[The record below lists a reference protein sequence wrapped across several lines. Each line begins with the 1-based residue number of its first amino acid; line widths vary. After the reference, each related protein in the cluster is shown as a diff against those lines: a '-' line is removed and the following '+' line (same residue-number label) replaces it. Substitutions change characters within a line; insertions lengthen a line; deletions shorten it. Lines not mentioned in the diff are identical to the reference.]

1 MLAYEID
8 IEGTIKDGY
17 YEGDGWL
24 DKLRAD
30 LDGLEQDL
38 KESED
43 LHTFQTA
50 VYRNSLNT
58 VFVSEPVFQYYT
70 DAHKF
75 NMRLCAIIITPTIN
89 TELVRNDVDIIV
101 MVYRRL
107 ALPEGLELGTTANL
121 KSAEPTHYFHRVLNG
136 KFLNIEGKGIVNVN
150 TGFTGF
156 SKENL
161 PMTFN
166 CADDYM
172 VNGTLP
178 EMELSKEEH
187 IRLRSLFVTYKELR
201 KEKNYGSSLTS
212 DIMASPINFVLRM
225 SFAYT
230 IPYVLRMM
238 KDLGLKANTS
248 FMTMEVMDSTE
259 NIPSVKYLNKFFGG
273 NAICI
278 MISGTP
284 KEEIIERLSEYDRDL
299 NPNITL
305 FWLVGNTDARTM
317 YDIGIAR
324 NNKHLYRP
332 YYYVYNEVYK
342 GYTRKV
348 REKMN
353 AYCDET
359 YGKESR
365 NRISWAKEY
374 YKYTRADIRKYL
386 FDEDSIKRVVDTVM
400 TCRINER
407 VRVIIPELVDH
418 ISGPAMLAGQ
428 KGIGKATINAVRRDE
443 WKTDEK
449 AAEKRKKKNSDGR
462 SPMERLDALVG
473 LETVKRQVKSIVA
486 HHHMVKKYTELGMN
500 VDKPVYNMAFY
511 GNPGTAK
518 TTCAKLIGEIFYA
531 EGIIKNANVNELTKE
546 NLVGAYVGQTSMKA
560 KRAIKK
566 ATGGVLF
573 LDEAYSMARS
583 DTGGYAAEAVD
594 ELVAA
599 MDKSKDVIYIF
610 AGYEKEMKQFINM
623 NPGLASRIPN
633 NMVFKDYTDDELIDI
648 LHDMYDKQGFKVDEG
663 VDNEVV
669 RIVGVH
675 RNKPNFG
682 NARLIRNIVERSIV
696 NHSINLDGK
705 EDITEEEIRTITVDD
720 MPSIEDI
727 AGISERK
734 RSIGFNN

>member
-1 MLAYEID
+1 MLAYEISID
-8 IEGTIKDGY
+8 GEIKEGY
-17 YEGDGWL
+17 YEGEDWL
-24 DKLRAD
+24 DKLRAE
-30 LDGLEQDL
+30 LDEFEENF
-38 KESED
+38 KTSED
-43 LHTFQTA
+43 MKTFQMA

-58 VFVSEPVFQYYT
+58 VFVSEPTFQYYT
-70 DAHKF
+70 DARKF
-75 NMRLCAIIITPTIN
+75 CLLVRAIIVSPTIN
-89 TELVRNDVDIIV
+89 SALVRNGIDIIS

-107 ALPEGLELGTTANL
+107 NIPEGLELG
-121 KSAEPTHYFHRVLNG
+121 KSANIKSIEPALYFHRIMNG
-136 KFLNIEGKGIVNVN
+136 KFLNIRGNEVLNVN

-161 PMTFN
+161 PMSFN
-166 CADDYM
+166 CAGDYV
-172 VNGTLP
+172 VNGTIP
-178 EMELSKEEH
+178 ETELSKEEH
-187 IRLRSLFVTYKELR
+187 IRLRSLMVAYKELR
-201 KEKNYGSSLTS
+201 KSQKRSSLS
-212 DIMASPINFVLRM
+212 ADVMASPINFVLR
-225 SFAYT
+225 
-230 IPYVLRMM
+230 IPYSYTVPYILRMM
-238 KDLGLKANTS
+238 NDLRLKSNTT

-259 NIPSVKYLNKFFGG
+259 YIPSVKYLNKFFAG

-278 MISGTP
+278 LLTGTP
-284 KEEIIERLSEYDRDL
+284 KEEVLDKLSEYDRDIA
-299 NPNITL
+299 PNITL
-305 FWLVGNTDARTM
+305 FWLVGNTDARTL

-324 NNKHLYRP
+324 KNKHLYRP
-332 YYYVYNEVYK
+332 YYYVYNDTYI

-353 AYCDET
+353 AYCDDT
-359 YGKESR
+359 YGEESR
-365 NRISWAKEY
+365 KCIRWANEY
-374 YKYTRADIRKYL
+374 YKYTHADIRKFM

-400 TCRINER
+400 NCRLNKRIR
-407 VRVIIPELVDH
+407 TIIPEAVEH
-418 ISGPAMLAGQ
+418 IAGPAMLAGA
-428 KGIGKATINAVRRDE
+428 KGIGKATINAVRREE
-443 WKTDEK
+443 WKPDAK
-449 AAEKRKKKNSDGR
+449 AAEKRKKKNSDER
-462 SPMERLDALVG
+462 SAMERLDSLVG

-500 VDKPVYNMAFY
+500 VEKPVYNMAFY

-633 NMVFKDYTDDELIDI
+633 NMVFNDYTTEELIAI
-648 LHDMYDKQGFKVDEG
+648 LHDMYDKQGFKVGDD
-663 VDNEVV
+663 VDIEVV
-669 RIVGVH
+669 KIIGVH
-675 RNKPNFG
+675 RKKPNFG

-720 MPSIEDI
+720 MPSIDDI

-734 RSIGFNN
+734 RAIGFNN